1 MLSLGSV
8 RIFVH
13 RKPMEM
19 RCGFERLSLVV
30 EEEYP
35 GTLWEA
41 AYFVFLNERRTLM
54 KVLYWDQDG
63 LAIWAKRLET
73 GTFGWC
79 IHVHRGDS
87 AALRVQP
94 ARNQMWS
101 VVAPRPNLMGLSIV

>member
-41 AYFVFLNERRTLM
+41 AYFVFLNARRTLM

-73 GTFGWC
+73 GTFG
-79 IHVHRGDS
+79 
-87 AALRVQP
+87 LRERVGEIDRRQF
-94 ARNQMWS
+94 
-101 VVAPRPNLMGLSIV
+101 LMMLEGIKPKQLSKRFQRTQ